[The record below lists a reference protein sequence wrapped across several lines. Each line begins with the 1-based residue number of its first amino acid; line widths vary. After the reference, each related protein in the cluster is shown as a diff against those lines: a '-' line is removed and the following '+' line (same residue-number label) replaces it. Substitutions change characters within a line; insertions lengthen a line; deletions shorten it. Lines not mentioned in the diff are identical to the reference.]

1 MNRPRPRRRTRSA
14 TGRSRGASGVT
25 LSRLRRL
32 ALALP
37 EVEEGSSYGTPA
49 FRVRGKFFARL
60 REDGE
65 SVVIRTDLVER
76 DMLLQADPE
85 SFFIT
90 DHYRDYPLMLVRL
103 ACVRADVL
111 RDLLQ
116 QSWHAV
122 APKRLSDRSR
132 PSAGRKSVRK

>member
-1 MNRPRPRRRTRSA
+1 
-14 TGRSRGASGVT
+14 
-25 LSRLRRL
+25 
-32 ALALP
+32 
-37 EVEEGSSYGTPA
+37 VEEGSSYGTPA
-49 FRVRGKFFARL
+49 FRVRGKFFARM

-65 SVVIRTDLVER
+65 SVVIRTDPVER

-122 APKRLSDRSR
+122 APKRLSDGSR